1 VSAGIPARYARWELK
16 DYPKAIVDD
25 VYEWLGGPSWCLC
38 LLGGLGTRKSS
49 IAGATLKAWRRRH
62 PDPLI
67 PPAQFVSMERLA
79 HAARDFDGGKPCV
92 DTWRIGKMLVLDDL
106 GSARNT
112 PHVTETLLHLLL
124 HRYDWELPTII
135 TANLSLD
142 ELGKQV
148 DERLASRL
156 REGRIIELAGGDR
169 RKEKT

>member
-1 VSAGIPARYARWELK
+1 VRYARWELK
-16 DYPKAIVDD
+16 DFPQGIVDD
-25 VYEWLGGPSWCLC
+25 VYAWLGSPSWCLC

-49 IAGATLKAWRRRH
+49 LAGATLKAWRRRH
-62 PDPLI
+62 PDPLK
-67 PPAQFVSMERLA
+67 PMAQFVSMERLSQ
-79 HAARDFDGGKPCV
+79 AARDFDRGKP
-92 DTWRIGKMLVLDDL
+92 DIDAWRTGKMLVLDDI

-135 TANLSLD
+135 TGNLSLD
-142 ELGKQV
+142 QIGAQV

-169 RKEKT
+169 RKGRTTSGQ